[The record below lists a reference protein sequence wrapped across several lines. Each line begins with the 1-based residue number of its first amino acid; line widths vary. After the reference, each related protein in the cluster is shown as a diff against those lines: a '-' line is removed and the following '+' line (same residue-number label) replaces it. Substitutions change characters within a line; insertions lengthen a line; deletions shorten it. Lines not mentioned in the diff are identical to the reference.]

1 MVNRTD
7 NVIYLHSSSPRNGE
21 ERNSMWEEVALK
33 YQQILHREY
42 RMLNL
47 PSYPV
52 PGGNLYFYYVPVI
65 INPQLVAEN
74 YDVQNACD
82 SKRKA
87 ADDTSAKSED
97 IIYISDNSE
106 DDSITCVKKEPIKF
120 EETVEKSC
128 SFGEHVKEESHNGRL
143 ISCKVEKSQ
152 CNDRTSASNK
162 EKYLTT
168 VKMEN
173 DSDHRNPCV
182 KFMQDTKITGGEKRE
197 ILYDNGN
204 VEHLKQ
210 SGYCSD
216 NNVEVR
222 DGHIRIIKGYT
233 IEYHPLHSA
242 SMINRSHSPSEMES
256 QQDRKIQDLKKRLLE
271 QEVELA
277 KLRMR
282 QSVEQDVSI
291 SLHANGSFKQEC
303 VQNGEKVEFT
313 SHRAWKPIRGCPST
327 QVHYFPSGERK
338 TSPPRRHSRKQT
350 SPRRIDALFNTK
362 TKKDIVAF
370 IKNVQMEGNING
382 DVNHDFSVSKRK
394 RKLTPSPELEQE
406 MPVENNRDKPV
417 ACQNNSHKRGQTCKK
432 VKVQSKRRKRR
443 HISQFSD
450 QNLQG
455 SQPQRGKTQAN
466 GSCTENLCKGTT
478 PQDMTQDKFLSIFG
492 LTRISGQKGGTLN
505 N

>member
-1 MVNRTD
+1 MVSKTD
-7 NVIYLHSSSPRNGE
+7 NVIYLYSSSPRSGE
-21 ERNSMWEEVALK
+21 ESNSMWEEVAMR

-74 YDVQNACD
+74 YDVKNACD
-82 SKRKA
+82 SKRKT
-87 ADDTSAKSED
+87 ADDTSAESED
-97 IIYISDNSE
+97 VIYISDDSE

-152 CNDRTSASNK
+152 CNDMTSASNK
-162 EKYLTT
+162 EKYLAT

-173 DSDHRNPCV
+173 DFDHTNSCV
-182 KFMQDTKITGGEKRE
+182 KLMQDTKITGGEKRE
-197 ILYDNGN
+197 ILYDNGS
-204 VEHLKQ
+204 VEHLRQ

-222 DGHIRIIKGYT
+222 EGHIRIIKGHT

-242 SMINRSHSPSEMES
+242 SMINRWHSPSEMES

-291 SLHANGSFKQEC
+291 SGDANGSFKQEC

-338 TSPPRRHSRKQT
+338 TSPLRRHSRKQT

-362 TKKDIVAF
+362 TKKDSVAF

-382 DVNHDFSVSKRK
+382 AVNHDCLVSKRK

-406 MPVENNRDKPV
+406 MPIENNRDKSV

-432 VKVQSKRRKRR
+432 MKVQSKRRKRR
-443 HISQFSD
+443 HITQFSD

-455 SQPQRGKTQAN
+455 SQPQCGKTQAN
-466 GSCTENLCKGTT
+466 RSCTENLCKATT
-478 PQDMTQDKFLSIFG
+478 PQDMTQDNFLSIFG